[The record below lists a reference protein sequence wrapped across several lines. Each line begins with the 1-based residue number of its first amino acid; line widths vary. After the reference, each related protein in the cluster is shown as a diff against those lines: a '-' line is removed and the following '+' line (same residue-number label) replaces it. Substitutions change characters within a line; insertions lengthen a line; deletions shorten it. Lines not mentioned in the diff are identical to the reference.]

1 MPNFSYKAS
10 TKEGVLIDGLF
21 DAPDEKYVVERLKK
35 TGLIPLEISP
45 VNEGLRRRFFSG
57 LSTRNVLS
65 FTTQL
70 STMLNA
76 GLPLDRS
83 LNILSNITDN
93 KKLQDVITSI
103 LRSIRE
109 GSSFSE
115 ALNRHPQVFSRL
127 YVNMVK
133 AGEVGGVLEI
143 VLEKLVDFL
152 ESTRELKDSIFSAMI
167 YPTILLTT
175 GSISILVLLT
185 YVLPKFASIF
195 SELGTTLPF
204 STSVLI
210 YVSTKLQEYWWIA
223 VILFIMLIIFLNR
236 FVKTD
241 DGRRIWDRTKLRLLG
256 DLVKELETARF
267 TRTLGTLLKSGVPLI
282 QALNNVKDI
291 TNNTIVSATIEQLA
305 KDVKE
310 GKTISDSIGK
320 TNIFPKL
327 ALSMIKVGEE
337 SGQLEE
343 MLLKVATNYE
353 KSLKQSIKRF
363 VGFIEP
369 VMILTM
375 GLIIGFIV
383 LSMLAAI
390 FSITDLPF

>member
-1 MPNFSYKAS
+1 MPNFAYKAS
-10 TKEGVLIDGLF
+10 TKEGVLIEGNF
-21 DAPDEKYVVERLKK
+21 DAPDERYVVDRLKK
-35 TGLIPLEISP
+35 TGLIPLEINP
-45 VNEGLRRRFFSG
+45 VDEGLRRRFFSG
-57 LSTRNVLS
+57 ISARNVLS
-65 FTTQL
+65 FTAQL

-76 GLPLDRS
+76 RLPLDRS
-83 LNILSNITDN
+83 LNILANICDN
-93 KKLQDVITSI
+93 KQLTEIISSI
-103 LRSIRE
+103 LSSIRE

-115 ALNRHPQVFSRL
+115 ALGRHPNIFPKL

-152 ESTRELKDSIFSAMI
+152 ESSRELKDSVFSAMI
-167 YPTILLTT
+167 YPSILLTT
-175 GSISILVLLT
+175 GTLSIIVLLT
-185 YVLPKFASIF
+185 YVLPKFSSIF
-195 SELGTTLPF
+195 SEMGTTLPF
-204 STSVLI
+204 TTTLLISV
-210 YVSTKLQEYWWIA
+210 SSKLQDYWWIA
-223 VILFIMLIIFLNR
+223 FIFFVAVIIFINR
-236 FVKTD
+236 FINTD
-241 DGRRIWDRTKLRLLG
+241 EGRKIWDKSKLRLFGNLIQ
-256 DLVKELETARF
+256 ELETARF

-291 TNNTIVSATIEQLA
+291 TNNTIVTAAIEQVA

-310 GKTISDSIGK
+310 GNTISDSLSK

-343 MLLKVATNYE
+343 MLLKVAKNYE
-353 KSLKQSIKRF
+353 RSLKQSIKRF

-383 LSMLAAI
+383 LSMLSAI

>member
-1 MPNFSYKAS
+1 VPNFAYKAS
-10 TKEGVLIDGLF
+10 TKEGVLIEGNF
-21 DAPDEKYVVERLKK
+21 DAPDERYVVDRLKK
-35 TGLIPLEISP
+35 TGLIPLEINP
-45 VNEGLRRRFFSG
+45 VDEGLRRRFFSG
-57 LSTRNVLS
+57 ISARNVLS
-65 FTTQL
+65 FTAQL

-76 GLPLDRS
+76 RLPLDRS
-83 LNILSNITDN
+83 LNILANICDN
-93 KKLQDVITSI
+93 KQLTEIISSI
-103 LRSIRE
+103 LSSIRE

-115 ALNRHPQVFSRL
+115 ALGRHPNIFPKL

-152 ESTRELKDSIFSAMI
+152 ESSRELKDSVFSAMI
-167 YPTILLTT
+167 YPSILLTT
-175 GSISILVLLT
+175 GTLSIIVLLT
-185 YVLPKFASIF
+185 YVLPKFSSIF
-195 SELGTTLPF
+195 SEMGTTLPF
-204 STSVLI
+204 TTTLLISV
-210 YVSTKLQEYWWIA
+210 SSKLQDYWWIA
-223 VILFIMLIIFLNR
+223 FIFFVAVIIFINR
-236 FVKTD
+236 FINTD
-241 DGRRIWDRTKLRLLG
+241 EGRKIWDKSKLRLFGNLIQ
-256 DLVKELETARF
+256 ELETARF

-291 TNNTIVSATIEQLA
+291 TNNTIVTAAIEQVA

-310 GKTISDSIGK
+310 GNTISDSLSK

-343 MLLKVATNYE
+343 MLLKVAKNYE
-353 KSLKQSIKRF
+353 RSLKQSIKRF

-383 LSMLAAI
+383 LSMLSAI

>member
-10 TKEGVLIDGLF
+10 TKEGVLVDGLF

-35 TGLIPLEISP
+35 TGLIPIEISP
-45 VNEGLRRRFFSG
+45 VNEGIKRKFLSG
-57 LSTRNVLS
+57 ISTRDVLS

-70 STMLNA
+70 STMLNS

-93 KKLQDVITSI
+93 RKLQEVISSI
-103 LRSIRE
+103 LKSIRE

-175 GSISILVLLT
+175 GTISIIVLLT
-185 YVLPKFASIF
+185 YVLPKFTSIF
-195 SELGTTLPF
+195 SELGTTLPL
-204 STSVLI
+204 STTILI
-210 YVSTKLQEYWWIA
+210 NISTKLQDFWWI
-223 VILFIMLIIFLNR
+223 VMLSFVMLVIFLNR
-236 FVKTD
+236 FVKTE
-241 DGRRIWDRTKLRLLG
+241 DGRRIWDKTKIRLLG
-256 DLVKELETARF
+256 NLIKELETARF
-267 TRTLGTLLKSGVPLI
+267 SRTLGTLLKSGVPLI

-310 GKTISDSIGK
+310 GKTISDSLNNTK
-320 TNIFPKL
+320 LFPKL

-337 SGQLEE
+337 SGQLED